1 MDVLGI
7 VLWLV
12 VIAAAIAA
20 VILLRK
26 ERGGSKHYDERQ
38 LVLRANGTKIG
49 FYVTLIAEMLV
60 LMLAE
65 FGAIPLLSVT
75 LAVFVALMIGVV
87 TFAVYCI
94 GKDVFFSLGDKG
106 RGYCILCAVIV
117 LLDGSLAVSRIVDG
131 TILENGVPTFSSCNS
146 LVMALAFLVILIA
159 LLIRKFAGER
169 DE

>member
-1 MDVLGI
+1 MEVWSV
-7 VLWLV
+7 VLWIV
-12 VIAAAIAA
+12 VIAAAVAA

-26 ERGGSKHYDERQ
+26 ERGGGKHYDERQ

-65 FGAIPLLSVT
+65 FGAIPPASVT
-75 LAVFVALMIGVV
+75 LAVFVALMVGVV

-94 GKDVFFSLGDKG
+94 AKDVFFSIGDKG
-106 RGYCILCAVIV
+106 RNYRILCAVIV
-117 LLDGSLAVSRIVDG
+117 LLDGAAAASRIVDG
-131 TILENGVPTFSSCNS
+131 TILEDGAPTFGSCNA
-146 LVMALAFLVILIA
+146 LVLALSFLVILIA
-159 LLIRKFAGER
+159 LLVRNGREES